1 MSQEEL
7 KQKFAQKMLD
17 ENLDFLPLEES
28 LQLADCDINLDTR
41 FSWVINVEELGTED
55 RDYDEMTTEELL
67 GNYREV
73 FGDSDCGLK
82 VGNSDQEFSEFTME
96 LAPAPTY
103 IDLIK

>member
-28 LQLADCDINLDTR
+28 LQLLESGTNLETR
-41 FSWVINVEELGTED
+41 FSWVC
-55 RDYDEMTTEELL
+55 RTEELED
-67 GNYREV
+67 N
-73 FGDSDCGLK
+73 GDDMTTKEILDSLEDLYGEPDDYHLTIGK
-82 VGNSDQEFSEFTME
+82 PYDEYDEFTLE